1 MDFFLSAQVLTATS
15 CWPHCPRVPLALE
28 GRKVRWLKAMHEA
41 KTSVTE
47 SLQG

>member
-1 MDFFLSAQVLTATS
+1 MDFFLSAQVQAATS
-15 CWPHCPRVPLALE
+15 CWPHCLRVSLVLE
-28 GRKVRWLKAMHEA
+28 GRKVRRLKAMREA